1 MASAQLTH
9 ATNETEKAHTS
20 SSANVCI
27 SYLIVCTVC
36 EICTVSDY
44 N

>member
-9 ATNETEKAHTS
+9 ATSETEKAHN
-20 SSANVCI
+20 SANVCI

-36 EICTVSDY
+36 EICTV
-44 N
+44 